1 MPSFTSALRV
11 LSLAAFV
18 STTVASSFEAVH
30 QVPRGWTFV
39 RNAYAD
45 ESVKLRV
52 SLKQQNVDDL
62 YQKVMEVSTPD
73 HSSYGK
79 HYDHI
84 ELRNLLKPSDE
95 TSNVAISWLQ
105 DSNIT
110 AIKDDGDYILFT
122 SSVET
127 ANKLLNTK
135 FAWYTNAEDQKVIR
149 TLSYSVPS
157 EVASHINFVQPTT
170 RFGSLNPLG
179 STVDKI
185 DTGAAFDGSVSFTG
199 AQVQTPNITCNLT
212 ITPECLLDLYNVHYK
227 GDATN
232 GNTAGFGSFLEE
244 YARYSDYE
252 LFEAKY
258 LPYAVGENVSC
269 TLNPFKLHK
278 LTHSVYCCLFQ
289 WRTR

>member
-18 STTVASSFEAVH
+18 STTVASSVFESVH

-79 HYDHI
+79 HYEGH
-84 ELRNLLKPSDE
+84 ELRSLLKPSEE

-110 AIKDDGDYILFT
+110 AITDDGDYVLFS

-135 FAWYTNAEDQKVIR
+135 FAWYTNAENQKVIR
-149 TLSYSVPS
+149 SLSYSVPGN
-157 EVASHINFVQPTT
+157 VASHINFVQPTT
-170 RFGSLNPLG
+170 RFGSLSALG
-179 STVDKI
+179 STVEKI
-185 DTGAAFDGSVSFTG
+185 DTGAPFDGSVSFTG
-199 AQVQTPNITCNLT
+199 AAVQAPNITCNLT

-227 GDATN
+227 GDAKN
-232 GNTAGFGSFLEE
+232 GNTVGFGSFLEE

-252 LFEAKY
+252 LFEQKY
-258 LPYAVGENVSC
+258 LPYAVGENVSGSS
-269 TLNPFKLHK
+269 TSSRIH
-278 LTHSVYCCLFQ
+278 
-289 WRTR
+289 